1 MKSLLKK
8 KSYGLPERFTSIGN
22 DKCGVPGWG
31 KYLWLTQIFLA
42 GKEKRE
48 RCRRTQGWVILERNL
63 EYLRIFIV
71 VKIQVDPPP
80 RVFLRGGLKGEH
92 HGQGMWAKKR
102 GAPEKSHRGTEG
114 LVWQPCKDSTSP
126 WKQLEW
132 LKQGGVTRFAHSRN
146 HSGSAAKEAG
156 KVQEWR
162 WEKASWQMQE
172 TWWKMPRPQIT
183 AREGA
188 DRTAREKSSRLER
201 CRGGRWGL
209 VVRWMWECLSR

>member
-80 RVFLRGGLKGEH
+80 PGIFKRRIERRTPRPRHVSQEERCPWKVSQGHWGSGLTAMQRFHFSLKAT
-92 HGQGMWAKKR
+92 GMAETGRRDQICAFQESLWLCCKR
-102 GAPEKSHRGTEG
+102 GWEGARMKMRKSKLT
-114 LVWQPCKDSTSP
+114 
-126 WKQLEW
+126 
-132 LKQGGVTRFAHSRN
+132 N
-146 HSGSAAKEAG
+146 AG
-156 KVQEWR
+156 DMMKNA
-162 WEKASWQMQE
+162 KAS
-172 TWWKMPRPQIT
+172 
-183 AREGA
+183 
-188 DRTAREKSSRLER
+188 DHS
-201 CRGGRWGL
+201 
-209 VVRWMWECLSR
+209 